1 MEQDDSKLIIVPDAG
16 TGDVNECKRLIASG
30 KDVVILDH
38 HSIDGTNNPA
48 IIVNNQLSERVT
60 DKAMTGVGITYK
72 FTKVLDEYYGVNY
85 ADDYLDLVTLGMIG
99 DRADVT
105 NLQTRYLILEGLK
118 LIKNKLNKNKLISV
132 LVDAQMYSMNNKVSI
147 NGIGFYIC
155 PLINSM
161 IRIGEY
167 EDKCIMFEALCN
179 SDRMLDRKVRG
190 KGIVNMT
197 IQEYVLKACQ
207 SSNRKQ
213 KKITEENAETLSEQI
228 NLHEMDK
235 LPILICNA
243 GDEVDGNFTGLIAN
257 KLADQ
262 YQRPCLLMRRKG
274 DICKGSGRGS
284 DKCEIVNFNQWCKD
298 TGLFDRVDGHA
309 GAFGCEISFDNT
321 NKLISLLSTMRKID
335 EPTYHVYNVYESNQ
349 IHDQIIKNVAKWNY
363 IWGNNITDPIFL
375 IKNIPCNKYN
385 LYLLGAKQNR
395 IEFTFHNIKFV
406 KQTRGNSLAAL
417 YKKIISVGDNLDF
430 DIIGRF
436 DLDYKSGNSAQVV
449 IEDWM
454 FYKSDKQQ
462 GFFG

>member
-1 MEQDDSKLIIVPDAG
+1 
-16 TGDVNECKRLIASG
+16 
-30 KDVVILDH
+30 
-38 HSIDGTNNPA
+38 
-48 IIVNNQLSERVT
+48 
-60 DKAMTGVGITYK
+60 
-72 FTKVLDEYYGVNY
+72 
-85 ADDYLDLVTLGMIG
+85 
-99 DRADVT
+99 
-105 NLQTRYLILEGLK
+105 
-118 LIKNKLNKNKLISV
+118 
-132 LVDAQMYSMNNKVSI
+132 
-147 NGIGFYIC
+147 
-155 PLINSM
+155 
-161 IRIGEY
+161 
-167 EDKCIMFEALCN
+167 
-179 SDRMLDRKVRG
+179 
-190 KGIVNMT
+190 MT

-257 KLADQ
+257 RLADQ

-298 TGLFDRVDGHA
+298 TGLFERVDGHA

-321 NKLISLLSTMRKID
+321 NKLLSLLSTMRKID